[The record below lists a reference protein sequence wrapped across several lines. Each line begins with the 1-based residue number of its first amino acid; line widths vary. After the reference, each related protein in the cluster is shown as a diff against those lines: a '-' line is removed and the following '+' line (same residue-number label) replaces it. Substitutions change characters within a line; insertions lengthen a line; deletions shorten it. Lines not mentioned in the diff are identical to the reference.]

1 MPNKFKEMYIAQQ
14 SPKTG
19 KYGIW
24 LAFPLPESLISANS
38 NIKVC
43 QQPKWLC
50 LPDRTNMGYL
60 PVCIN
65 SGHAAQ
71 ILVTGSLTS
80 SQVFEVKDKVQ
91 IKIQFWRDLSL
102 TMLFVLE
109 TNLIWP
115 SIQDVQ
121 VWLAWYKVV
130 TFTGG
135 FHKMMLLCW
144 QIIPV

>member
-1 MPNKFKEMYIAQQ
+1 MYIAQQ

-24 LAFPLPESLISANS
+24 LAFPSPASLISANS

-50 LPDRTNMGYL
+50 LPELDKHGLSSCLYKLRPCCPNLGHWVY
-60 PVCIN
+60 PFF
-65 SGHAAQ
+65 SGLWSLGQSADKNTA
-71 ILVTGSLTS
+71 LGGRRDFSLT
-80 SQVFEVKDKVQ
+80 
-91 IKIQFWRDLSL
+91 
-102 TMLFVLE
+102 VLE

-121 VWLAWYKVV
+121 VWLAWHKVM

-144 QIIPV
+144 